1 MYIFIYA
8 PLPPK
13 NAILHLAN
21 VNSSFKIRFKFHL
34 FRDAFPDF
42 IMQSSV
48 WAQHSEHMSSVTLG
62 KLGSVFSGCGANGL
76 TLGSAQERRS

>member
-1 MYIFIYA
+1 MHIFIYA

-48 WAQHSEHMSSVTLG
+48 
-62 KLGSVFSGCGANGL
+62 
-76 TLGSAQERRS
+76 